1 MRKLLVVLL
10 TLGLIG
16 ALGPGARASNLAT
29 QTVSFTVPD
38 ICVIGVS
45 GSPGTLTI
53 TAPTAGNT
61 PDVVSNNS
69 TTYALSANSTT
80 QITAAVD
87 TDLPTGVVLI
97 VHLAA
102 PAGGSSS
109 GEVTLSAEPQ
119 TVVSEIPAI
128 ASSGNTITY
137 KLDASAL
144 PTPVTGNR
152 TVTFTLSEPIG

>member
-38 ICVIGVS
+38 ICAIGVS
-45 GSPGTLTI
+45 GNPGTLTI
-53 TAPTAGNT
+53 TVPNAGST
-61 PDVVSNNS
+61 PDVVSDTS

-87 TDLPTGVVLI
+87 TDLPTGVVLK

-102 PAGGSSS
+102 PTGGSSA
-109 GEVTLSAEPQ
+109 GDVTLSATPQ

-144 PTPVTGNR
+144 PAPVNDSR
-152 TVTFTLSEPIG
+152 TVTFTLSEPVG